1 MGIGS
6 LLYFFRP
13 TGALVSLLLL
23 HWFSQASLVII
34 FILQAG
40 GPTDSLSLPTNN
52 KDTEEFGSKQS
63 LNM

>member
-34 FILQAG
+34 FILQSRGANRFLKPPYQQQG
-40 GPTDSLSLPTNN
+40 Y
-52 KDTEEFGSKQS
+52 
-63 LNM
+63 